1 MIAVELGKCL
11 LAGQNKPC
19 RNDSV
24 TNDAVMKQPVMM
36 QWLMMKENVTMKAVM
51 QYVVGLIL
59 FYGYVILAFIVWG
72 YLGK

>member
-24 TNDAVMKQPVMM
+24 TNDAVMKQG
-36 QWLMMKENVTMKAVM
+36 LMMKENVTMKAVM